1 MRTVASAARRRS
13 LLLLLA
19 FLGALITARVGFVEL
34 YLVASDSMEET
45 LVDGDL
51 VLVDKTGFSPLTRF
65 VNGGDPPVEAG
76 DLALY
81 RIEGGDPEI
90 RVKRV
95 VGAPGDTL
103 EMREGRLRRNGET
116 LDESYAWKSLWP
128 PELPIPPMR
137 WHRRYRLAGEPHRG
151 GRTSPD
157 DWGPIVLPPG
167 QYFLLGD
174 HRARSVDSRHHGP
187 VVAAAL
193 IGRPILVV
201 FSYGRRTA
209 KPLPWLQAIR
219 TARIGPVS

>member
-1 MRTVASAARRRS
+1 MAVPSAARRRS
-13 LLLLLA
+13 LLLFA
-19 FLGALITARVGFVEL
+19 VFLGALVTARVAFVEL

-45 LVDGDL
+45 LVDGDF

-65 VNGGDPPVEAG
+65 VHGGTPPVEAG

-103 EMREGRLRRNGET
+103 EMRQGRLRRNGEV
-116 LDESYAWKSLWP
+116 LEEAYAWKSLWP
-128 PELPIPPMR
+128 TELPTPPMQ
-137 WHRRYRLAGEPHRG
+137 WHRRYRLGDAPDRG
-151 GRTSPD
+151 GPTGPD

-187 VVAAAL
+187 VAGADL
-193 IGRPILVV
+193 MGRPILVV

-219 TARIGPVS
+219 TVRIGPVR